1 MAAQQTER
9 DWVFDTRE
17 LVRRPGTMR
26 EVSREVTTTEP
37 LGTDVIAVPA
47 AEPVD
52 LELRMESVVEGIL
65 ATGSVRATAVG
76 ECVRCLDRVVEP
88 IDVTFQELYAYPDRA
103 AHHQQVERRSGGD
116 EDASADEDEQRVLDG
131 DLMDLEEVVRDAVVT
146 ALPFQPVCRDDCPG
160 LCSECGARLADDPD
174 HQHDVIDPRWSALAA
189 MATPTAD
196 DEKRT

>member
-26 EVSREVTTTEP
+26 ELSREVTTTEP
-37 LGTDVIAVPA
+37 LGTDVIAIPA
-47 AEPVD
+47 GHPVR

-65 ATGSVRATAVG
+65 VTGTAQATARG
-76 ECVRCLDRVVEP
+76 ECVRCLDEIVDDVE
-88 IDVTFQELYAYPDRA
+88 VTFQELYAYPDRA
-103 AHHQQVERRSGGD
+103 AHHQEVGSRSGD
-116 EDASADEDEQRVLDG
+116 QDASDEDEQRMLDG

-146 ALPFQPVCRDDCPG
+146 ELPFQPVCREDCPG
-160 LCSECGARLADDPD
+160 LCSECGARLADDPE
-174 HQHDVIDPRWSALAA
+174 HEHDVIDPRWSALAA
-189 MATPTAD
+189 MATPADD